1 MNVGITRG
9 ISMAMSINDVYKNF
23 REYIVNNLNYELDET
38 FKLQNKEN
46 MCEDDKISFKW
57 FKDIKIYKS
66 EYTSFNEKVILFNY
80 NPNKIPEGMEM
91 NNGSY
96 ILFSSYENKNF
107 IGNVSGFAKE
117 VDLDLG
123 MFIQLFSKLEYAP
136 LINLDLSQDIIEDI
150 LDAEIYTFDRVK
162 KLFSNITVF
171 KVDNKYLNDKYEVEG
186 YSDWIYRFLGILKCE
201 NKIANIKKELY
212 FSKECIEEYINVFAE
227 DIKYFPYE
235 NLYLSLNHNSPKH
248 IFLDVYRIIEKL
260 YPIIFCVKIKR
271 EMNITGISVFDV
283 HKKLK
288 SGLNW
293 NHKEADAIR
302 ELFLYAKDIDIENI
316 SILEGFKKSLDSQYK
331 DMRLDNWV
339 YQIRNTSV
347 HLSFDDEKKIDIDKC
362 LKEDVVIKNLI
373 PIISNLYKTIFI

>member
-1 MNVGITRG
+1 MSVGITRG
-9 ISMAMSINDVYKNF
+9 ISMAISLNDVYKNF

-38 FKLQNKEN
+38 FKLQNKEE
-46 MCEDDKISFKW
+46 MCDDDKISFNW

-80 NPNKIPEGMEM
+80 NPNKIPEGMEI

-107 IGNVSGFAKE
+107 RGNVSGFAKE

-123 MFIQLFSKLEYAP
+123 MFIHLFSKLEYAP
-136 LINLDLSQDIIEDI
+136 LVNLDLPQDIIEDI
-150 LDAEIYTFDRVK
+150 LDAEIHTFDRVK

-171 KVDNKYLNDKYEVEG
+171 KVDSKYLNDKYEVEG

-201 NKIANIKKELY
+201 NKIENIKKELY
-212 FSKECIEEYINVFAE
+212 FSKDCIEEYINVFSE

-260 YPIIFCVKIKR
+260 YPIIFCAKIKR
-271 EMNITGISVFDV
+271 EMSIAGISLFDV

-288 SGLNW
+288 SELNW
-293 NHKEADAIR
+293 NHKESEAIR
-302 ELFLYAKDIDIENI
+302 ELFLYAKDIGIENI
-316 SILEGFKKSLDSQYK
+316 SILDDFKESLDSQYK

-347 HLSFDDEKKIDIDKC
+347 HLSFDDEKNIDIDKC
-362 LKEDVVIKNLI
+362 LKDDVVIKNLI
-373 PIISNLYKTIFI
+373 PIISNLYKSIFI

>member
-1 MNVGITRG
+1 MA
-9 ISMAMSINDVYKNF
+9 ISLNDVYKNF

-38 FKLQNKEN
+38 FKLQNKEE
-46 MCEDDKISFKW
+46 MCDDDKISFNW

-80 NPNKIPEGMEM
+80 NPNKIPEGMEI

-107 IGNVSGFAKE
+107 RGNVSGFAKE

-123 MFIQLFSKLEYAP
+123 MFIHLFSKLEYAP
-136 LINLDLSQDIIEDI
+136 LVNLDLPQDIIEDI
-150 LDAEIYTFDRVK
+150 LDAEIHTFDRVK

-171 KVDNKYLNDKYEVEG
+171 KVDSKYLNDKYEVEG

-201 NKIANIKKELY
+201 NKIENIKKELY
-212 FSKECIEEYINVFAE
+212 FSKDCIEEYINVFSE

-260 YPIIFCVKIKR
+260 YPIIFCAKIKR
-271 EMNITGISVFDV
+271 EMSIAGISLFDV

-288 SGLNW
+288 SELNW
-293 NHKEADAIR
+293 NHKESEAIR
-302 ELFLYAKDIDIENI
+302 ELFLYAKDIGIENI
-316 SILEGFKKSLDSQYK
+316 SILDDFKESLDSQYK

-347 HLSFDDEKKIDIDKC
+347 HLSFDDEKNIDIDKC
-362 LKEDVVIKNLI
+362 LKDDVVIKNLI
-373 PIISNLYKTIFI
+373 PIISNLYKSIFI